1 MSQPN
6 SISALQKEAEADV
19 GKITKLL
26 KKVKKAISKE
36 FLMLLGSVL
45 LGMPVSYLLYI
56 ILQQLLGNPGMY
68 QLAQLTEE
76 VPLFMWCYAIAV
88 AGCYF
93 SRMVFSAIQSLTKKG
108 SG

>member
-6 SISALQKEAEADV
+6 SIAAIQKEAQADV

-26 KKVKKAISKE
+26 KTIKKAISKE
-36 FLMLLGSVL
+36 FLVILAALLL
-45 LGMPVSYLLYI
+45 AMPISYLLYM
-56 ILQQLLGNPGMY
+56 LMNQWLGAGTMT
-68 QLAQLTEE
+68 QLAALTEE

-93 SRMVFSAIQSLTKKG
+93 SRMVFSAIQSLTKKA
-108 SG
+108 SA